1 MASYIGTLDVAMETQ
16 WRVRLCLGVVKGAG
30 KDFHILL
37 LPHGD
42 LLITWDIEGTEKREE
57 ICKARPLEGGIISV
71 QWINKE

>member
-42 LLITWDIEGTEKREE
+42 LLITWDIEGRKEE
-57 ICKARPLEGGIISV
+57 RKFVKQGPCKEV
-71 QWINKE
+71 

>member
-42 LLITWDIEGTEKREE
+42 LLIT
-57 ICKARPLEGGIISV
+57 
-71 QWINKE
+71 

>member
-42 LLITWDIEGTEKREE
+42 LLITWEIEGQKEE
-57 ICKARPLEGGIISV
+57 RKFVKQGP
-71 QWINKE
+71 WKEV